1 MKNESMASMY
11 VGFIVAMFAMYI
23 ILSLEFKSYMQPML
37 ILAIIPFGC
46 IGAVFMH
53 AAFGQP
59 LSQFSLFGMVALSG
73 IVVNDSIVLIDF
85 LNRSIESGEP
95 IHDALMNV
103 GQRRFTSVM
112 LTSVTTVGGLL
123 PLIME
128 TSLQAQMLIP
138 MALTISGGV
147 ISALVLVLFF
157 IPVLYSYYI
166 DGLKLMGINIRT
178 MLIHNDDL
186 G

>member
-1 MKNESMASMY
+1 
-11 VGFIVAMFAMYI
+11 
-23 ILSLEFKSYMQPML
+23 
-37 ILAIIPFGC
+37 
-46 IGAVFMH
+46 
-53 AAFGQP
+53 
-59 LSQFSLFGMVALSG
+59 
-73 IVVNDSIVLIDF
+73 
-85 LNRSIESGEP
+85 
-95 IHDALMNV
+95 MNV
-103 GQRRFTSVM
+103 GQRRFISVM

-147 ISALVLVLFF
+147 IFALVLVLFF

-178 MLIHNDDL
+178 MLIHNDHIEL
-186 G
+186 NPEAN